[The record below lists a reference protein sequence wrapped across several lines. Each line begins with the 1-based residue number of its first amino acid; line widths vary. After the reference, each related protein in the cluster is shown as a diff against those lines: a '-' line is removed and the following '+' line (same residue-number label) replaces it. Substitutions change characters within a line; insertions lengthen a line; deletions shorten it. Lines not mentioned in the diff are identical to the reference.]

1 MKMNSSIL
9 AWMTCLQG
17 YASLPFKKL
26 CVSWGRACNWLKIL
40 VQSFLSF
47 LLLLLIIPLTY
58 ISNNTSL
65 PGYPLHKPLIPRNP
79 TFSLPFCHP
88 LTHICPP
95 PFILPIWKCFST
107 CPHSSAPFLHKPYS
121 GASNLPRTK
130 RQPSHCSQPRPFS
143 ATYVSGAIDLSR
155 YTLLFKVYSLGKLS
169 CQANLCSSNGVV
181 IPLCIPCPSARSTT
195 RFPEFSLMVGSK
207 HWLLSTSVSWP
218 L

>member
-1 MKMNSSIL
+1 MSYSSGTNWEFWDYDVKVHVTVVGDPLWIQFLKILNFKFWKKMKMNSSIL

-26 CVSWGRACNWLKIL
+26 CVSWGRACNWLKLL

-143 ATYVSGAIDLSR
+143 ATYVSGAMDLSL
-155 YTLLFKVYSLGKLS
+155 YT
-169 CQANLCSSNGVV
+169 
-181 IPLCIPCPSARSTT
+181 P
-195 RFPEFSLMVGSK
+195 
-207 HWLLSTSVSWP
+207 WLVF
-218 L
+218 